1 MTDLPE
7 GDSFNEICPEAQYHG
22 NPFRY
27 CPVRGCGWVE
37 EPPARQYSRLY
48 AYVQMKDLNDGVK
61 FATRLALDRARREGF
76 NPRKGTLTVTFDD
89 DGVGAKWEP
98 DSHS

>member
-1 MTDLPE
+1 MTDLPPGE
-7 GDSFNEICPEAQYHG
+7 PFNAICTIAQYHS

-27 CPVRGCGWVE
+27 CTCGWI
-37 EPPARQYSRLY
+37 EPEPEPVKPKLH

-61 FATRLALDRARREGF
+61 FATRLALDRARRENY
-76 NPRKGTLTVTFDD
+76 NPRKGTLTVYFDD

-98 DSHS
+98 LP